1 MPRDLIIP
9 EPTSDEAEFRRA
21 VRVLRDHL
29 LGAVDVDMEITLA
42 GRPFHIAW
50 ADRRPTAAEPDVA
63 MTAGMRVV
71 EGRGG
76 APPEVLPTG
85 EQQLSLVIDGERL
98 VFHLITIRDEDGSEP
113 DTPKVLR

>member
-1 MPRDLIIP
+1 MPRELIIP
-9 EPTSDEAEFRRA
+9 EATSDDAEFQRA

-42 GRPFHIAW
+42 DRPFRIAW
-50 ADRRPTAAEPDVA
+50 ADRRPTSAEPDVA

-71 EGRGG
+71 EGTGG

-98 VFHLITIRDEDGSEP
+98 VFHLITVRDEDGP
-113 DTPKVLR
+113 DPDAPKALR